1 MSKIL
6 TLVIISEHVLF
17 QILANFLD
25 TSRKFN
31 TYFFLMKKQL
41 GYFLF
46 EEVKEMGNMNK
57 IRTFVIISE
66 HVLFQILV
74 NFLDASR
81 KFNTYIFP
89 MKKQMED
96 FRLQEVKEMGL

>member
-25 TSRKFN
+25 ASRKFN

-46 EEVKEMGNMNK
+46 EEVKEMG
-57 IRTFVIISE
+57 I
-66 HVLFQILV
+66 
-74 NFLDASR
+74 
-81 KFNTYIFP
+81 
-89 MKKQMED
+89 
-96 FRLQEVKEMGL
+96 

>member
-25 TSRKFN
+25 ASRKFN

-41 GYFLF
+41 EVFLL
-46 EEVKEMGNMNK
+46 EEVKEMG
-57 IRTFVIISE
+57 I
-66 HVLFQILV
+66 
-74 NFLDASR
+74 
-81 KFNTYIFP
+81 
-89 MKKQMED
+89 
-96 FRLQEVKEMGL
+96 